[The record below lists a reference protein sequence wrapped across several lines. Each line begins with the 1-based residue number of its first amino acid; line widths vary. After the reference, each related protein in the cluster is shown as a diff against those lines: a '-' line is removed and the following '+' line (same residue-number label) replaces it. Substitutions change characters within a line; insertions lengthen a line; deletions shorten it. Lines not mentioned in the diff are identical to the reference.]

1 MDVVKRPVTLGDSEL
16 ILAWRNVSSARKVS
30 RTSGELSE
38 TKHRDWFESR
48 IDRLSSEPFWIM
60 SLGGRDVG
68 FVRLDLSGTNDDI
81 FAISIFVEPEFRA
94 VGVGK
99 QMLSLAL
106 NSIDVDQDRY
116 QFLAIIGRDN
126 QGSIRLF
133 KSFGFELC
141 MRIDHQFDEYRM
153 TANRKESSALGI

>member
-1 MDVVKRPVTLGDSEL
+1 
-16 ILAWRNVSSARKVS
+16 
-30 RTSGELSE
+30 
-38 TKHRDWFESR
+38 
-48 IDRLSSEPFWIM
+48 M